1 MDNRVGVDIESDL
14 NLGDT
19 TVGRWNSNKLE
30 VAEELVVTNELTLSL
45 EDLNLDSGLEVGSG
59 GEDYGCQYFS
69 DENS

>member
-1 MDNRVGVDIESDL
+1 MDNRVGVDVESDL

-19 TVGRWNSNKLE
+19 TVGRRNSNKLE

-59 GEDYGCQYFS
+59 GEDYGCQYVS